1 MARQS
6 KHDRILAEREAKLE
20 EEHVNAVALVER
32 AAAEL
37 RLIRD
42 IRKALAA
49 LPRRTS
55 RAKRTQAVLAAS
67 VAGDSKA
74 TAA

>member
-1 MARQS
+1 MPRQS
-6 KHDRILAEREAKLE
+6 KHDRILAEREQRLE
-20 EEHVNAVALVER
+20 EEHINAVALVDR

-49 LPRRTS
+49 LPKRAS
-55 RAKRTQAVLAAS
+55 RAKRTQTVLAAS